1 MPGPSVFSHRWWSLV
16 RHVEHLYI
24 SPPTSPEKRTKERD
38 EKLKMKDDHWFL
50 PLGTAS
56 EIPTLTTP
64 RGPCSSPLYAW
75 SYFISQYAHLVPGA
89 PLSHILEL
97 SSLQWHFS
105 HMKFIYLVPMVW
117 NPCFHGLEECND
129 TLNEFVV
136 LRVWI
141 RLQLYC
147 SGEWDICI
155 ASECRVEEWSEVEPT
170 GAMGH
175 HPHHHIELAHP
186 WHQHCTNLDS
196 VSTAILGTE
205 FGYAG
210 MNIITKVSLNRGM
223 SHYVLVVYR
232 HAFATA
238 VIAPFALVL
247 ERPVIDQN
255 FYYAGLKF
263 TSPTFSC
270 AMSNMLPA
278 MTFVMAVLCRMEK
291 LDMKKFR
298 CQAKVVG
305 TVVTVAGAM
314 LMTLYKG
321 PIVEMVW
328 SKYVHPHNTNA
339 AENSGSSDK
348 DWLKGSILLII
359 ATFAWASFFILQAIT
374 MRRYQAH
381 LSLTSI
387 VCFLGTLQ
395 SIAVTFVMEH
405 RPSVWT
411 IGWDM
416 NLLAAAYAH
425 CILCPRI
432 GHAERGP
439 VFVTA
444 FSPLMMIIVAIMG
457 SFILA
462 EKIFLGGVI
471 GAVLIVAGLYSVL
484 WGKYKEFK
492 EKEAETIP
500 EAIKGAGENGG
511 MKTVMEE
518 TEEDNDI
525 EMQKSQANKLST
537 PAVAV
542 QSVEAPKA

>member
-1 MPGPSVFSHRWWSLV
+1 MEGKGCLGSFFQRCKP
-16 RHVEHLYI
+16 YI
-24 SPPTSPEKRTKERD
+24 A
-38 EKLKMKDDHWFL
+38 M
-50 PLGTAS
+50 
-56 EIPTLTTP
+56 I
-64 RGPCSSPLYAW
+64 
-75 SYFISQYAHLVPGA
+75 
-89 PLSHILEL
+89 
-97 SSLQWHFS
+97 SLQ
-105 HMKFIYLVPMVW
+105 
-117 NPCFHGLEECND
+117 
-129 TLNEFVV
+129 
-136 LRVWI
+136 
-141 RLQLYC
+141 
-147 SGEWDICI
+147 
-155 ASECRVEEWSEVEPT
+155 
-170 GAMGH
+170 
-175 HPHHHIELAHP
+175 
-186 WHQHCTNLDS
+186 
-196 VSTAILGTE
+196 

-247 ERPVIDQN
+247 ERKVRPKITLPIFLQLFVLGLLGPVIDQN

-328 SKYVHPHNTNA
+328 SKYVHPHNSNA

-405 RPSVWT
+405 RPSAWT

-416 NLLAAAYAH
+416 NLLAAAYAG
-425 CILCPRI
+425 IVSSSIAYYVQGLVMQK
-432 GHAERGP
+432 RGP

>member
-1 MPGPSVFSHRWWSLV
+1 MEGKGCLGSFFQRCKP
-16 RHVEHLYI
+16 YI
-24 SPPTSPEKRTKERD
+24 A
-38 EKLKMKDDHWFL
+38 M
-50 PLGTAS
+50 
-56 EIPTLTTP
+56 I
-64 RGPCSSPLYAW
+64 
-75 SYFISQYAHLVPGA
+75 
-89 PLSHILEL
+89 
-97 SSLQWHFS
+97 SLQ
-105 HMKFIYLVPMVW
+105 
-117 NPCFHGLEECND
+117 
-129 TLNEFVV
+129 
-136 LRVWI
+136 
-141 RLQLYC
+141 
-147 SGEWDICI
+147 
-155 ASECRVEEWSEVEPT
+155 
-170 GAMGH
+170 
-175 HPHHHIELAHP
+175 
-186 WHQHCTNLDS
+186 
-196 VSTAILGTE
+196 

-247 ERPVIDQN
+247 ERKVRPKITLPIFLQLFVLGLLGPVIDQN

-416 NLLAAAYAH
+416 NLLAAAYAG
-425 CILCPRI
+425 IVSSSIAYYVQGLVMQK
-432 GHAERGP
+432 RGP

-542 QSVEAPKA
+542 QSVEAPKS